1 MGYMIWGK
9 LHGLNIL
16 VKLKY
21 ESKRNIAVKWMN
33 DNKKYYNDMRV
44 YKAKGNIRNSNFILR
59 LESDNYE
66 RY

>member
-1 MGYMIWGK
+1 MGYMIWDK
-9 LHGLNIL
+9 LHGLDVL

-44 YKAKGNIRNSNFILR
+44 YKAK
-59 LESDNYE
+59 
-66 RY
+66 